1 VQVTTATQGSWAVL
15 DVDDSGP
22 GIPVP
27 ERQRVFER
35 FYRVAGA
42 RATGSGL
49 GLSIVLRIAEVHG
62 ANVSITEGPAGV
74 GTRVRV
80 MFPLLHF

>member
-1 VQVTTATQGSWAVL
+1 
-15 DVDDSGP
+15 
-22 GIPVP
+22 
-27 ERQRVFER
+27 VFER

-49 GLSIVLRIAEVHG
+49 GLSIVQRIAEVHG
-62 ANVSITEGPAGV
+62 ANVSITEGPAGA